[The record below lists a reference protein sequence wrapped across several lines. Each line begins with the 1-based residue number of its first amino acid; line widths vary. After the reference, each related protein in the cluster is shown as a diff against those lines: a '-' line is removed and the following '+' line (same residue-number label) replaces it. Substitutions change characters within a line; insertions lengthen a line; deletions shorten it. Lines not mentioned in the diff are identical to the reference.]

1 MDKEKIIARIM
12 NECAEDGEPVT
23 RAEAEEMAEM
33 EINSKGIV
41 GRGNAGTK
49 VERKPRE
56 RKVDEVKKDI
66 LSAIK
71 NAVEEIADAVE
82 EPKNETDLH
91 FTFNGE
97 KYSVKLTRHREKKGG
112 DKK

>member
-12 NECAEDGEPVT
+12 KECAEDGEPVT

-41 GRGNAGTK
+41 GRGDAGSK

-56 RKVDEVKKDI
+56 RKVDTVKLEIMQVIDDAICDI
-66 LSAIK
+66 AD
-71 NAVEEIADAVE
+71 NVEER
-82 EPKNETDLH
+82 KNETDLH
-91 FTFNGE
+91 LSYNGE
-97 KYSVKLTRHREKKGG
+97 KYSVKLTRHREKKEGS
-112 DKK
+112 KK

>member
-12 NECAEDGEPVT
+12 KECAEDGEPVT

-41 GRGNAGTK
+41 GRGDAGSK

-56 RKVDEVKKDI
+56 RKVDTVKLEIMQVIDDAICDI
-66 LSAIK
+66 AD
-71 NAVEEIADAVE
+71 NVEER
-82 EPKNETDLH
+82 KNETDLH
-91 FTFNGE
+91 FTYNGE
-97 KYSVKLTRHREKKGG
+97 KYSVKLTRHREKKEGS
-112 DKK
+112 KK